1 MTPERIALLK
11 AAYERQFGETYER
24 GVEEVRFLTRSFIVQ
39 SKADSVVCML
49 AMALGGEFHSTNR
62 LSDRDM
68 CRLAFFTHVGIE
80 VLTSRP
86 DALPVVSVQDGPVR
100 FHTITV
106 RSEGGSE
113 SRLLGDGGTVPADA
127 VVEVLDDDEAG

>member
-68 CRLAFFTHVGIE
+68 CRLAFFAHVGIE
-80 VLTSRP
+80 ILSPPVSDDGHVRAKTFASDHP
-86 DALPVVSVQDGPVR
+86 D
-100 FHTITV
+100 
-106 RSEGGSE
+106 GSE
-113 SRLLGDGGTVPADA
+113 PRLLASGTVVDGEL
-127 VVEVLDDDEAG
+127 VDDDEAG